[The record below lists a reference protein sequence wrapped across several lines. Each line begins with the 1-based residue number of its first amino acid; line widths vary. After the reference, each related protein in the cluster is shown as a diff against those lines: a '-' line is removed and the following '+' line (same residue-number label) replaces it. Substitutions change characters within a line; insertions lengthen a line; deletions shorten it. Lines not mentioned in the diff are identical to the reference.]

1 MAAGLAVLK
10 ELQPP
15 VYDEMDRNGEKMRE
29 GLTKIL
35 DEAGITAFVGGMAS
49 FFHVIWTTE
58 KVRDYRSAATGDR
71 TITRYLSIDLM
82 NHGVFL
88 LGHPNVS
95 EVTTNDDISFAL
107 DALDTSVN
115 ALKPRI
121 QQLAPDLIL

>member
-1 MAAGLAVLK
+1 
-10 ELQPP
+10 
-15 VYDEMDRNGEKMRE
+15 
-29 GLTKIL
+29 
-35 DEAGITAFVGGMAS
+35 MAS

-71 TITRYLSIDLM
+71 TISRYFSVDLM
-82 NHGVFL
+82 NRGVFL

-95 EVTTNDDISFAL
+95 AVTTDDDISFAL

-121 QQLAPDLIL
+121 QQISPELIK